1 MHLNVGNN
9 QALLDR
15 DYDKESLVH
24 APFRV
29 FFGHHKCATGWIDGV
44 LREICFHMGIRFK
57 IVHLPVHFL
66 HAGSLGNLVRQERI
80 GFLAYTNAERIHT
93 LDLPP
98 FKGFHVVRDP
108 RDVIVSAYF
117 SHLYSHSSKGWPELE
132 AHRKELQQLSKEEGL
147 FCEMEFSRPEM
158 EQMYDWDY
166 EQENVLELKMEE
178 LTGDPINGF
187 IRIVRFLDLLDEREH
202 GGLQRALLTVNLKM
216 NRLNQKGRRFMPG
229 NLPMFP
235 VPQRSVPLIPLHDL
249 VTILEKKS
257 FSRLAGGRKRGQENV
272 KSHYRKGVPG
282 DWKNHFTEAHIRRF
296 KESYNH
302 VLVKLGYETD
312 ANW

>member
-1 MHLNVGNN
+1 
-9 QALLDR
+9 
-15 DYDKESLVH
+15 
-24 APFRV
+24 
-29 FFGHHKCATGWIDGV
+29 
-44 LREICFHMGIRFK
+44 
-57 IVHLPVHFL
+57 
-66 HAGSLGNLVRQERI
+66 
-80 GFLAYTNAERIHT
+80 
-93 LDLPP
+93 
-98 FKGFHVVRDP
+98 
-108 RDVIVSAYF
+108 
-117 SHLYSHSSKGWPELE
+117 
-132 AHRKELQQLSKEEGL
+132 KELQQLSKEEGL

-282 DWKNHFTEAHIRRF
+282 DWKNHFTEAHIRHF